1 MPPPLRLRC
10 RALSLSVFMRLS
22 KVRPHLCAQ
31 RRILQR
37 ACAKCSTRSGTK
49 TSTIGM
55 SSVLVWI
62 VFWVDNDVRYLI
74 DNGFIFVAFNLMDRQ
89 PLVAVGRAVSGI

>member
-1 MPPPLRLRC
+1 
-10 RALSLSVFMRLS
+10 
-22 KVRPHLCAQ
+22 
-31 RRILQR
+31 
-37 ACAKCSTRSGTK
+37 
-49 TSTIGM
+49 M
-55 SSVLVWI
+55 SSVWI